1 MNFISSICKLPA
13 INLAGIIPPFVIAR
27 ITSYFLDDLFI
38 LLARVSTSISTSP
51 HNILL
56 VNFRLLLSVLYST
69 LRSNCD
75 IRKGT
80 TLINDPMFTD
90 VLVMLG

>member
-1 MNFISSICKLPA
+1 
-13 INLAGIIPPFVIAR
+13 
-27 ITSYFLDDLFI
+27 
-38 LLARVSTSISTSP
+38 
-51 HNILL
+51 L